1 MNAIRKRYKVW
12 GKVDG
17 ENGTENSRRNIQ
29 RALGSFPQPSL
40 RKEENYKENDK
51 YVEKQNGPS

>member
-1 MNAIRKRYKVW
+1 MQYVKDTRYGAKLME
-12 GKVDG
+12 K
-17 ENGTENSRRNIQ
+17 NGTENSRRNIQ

-51 YVEKQNGPS
+51 YVKKQNGPS